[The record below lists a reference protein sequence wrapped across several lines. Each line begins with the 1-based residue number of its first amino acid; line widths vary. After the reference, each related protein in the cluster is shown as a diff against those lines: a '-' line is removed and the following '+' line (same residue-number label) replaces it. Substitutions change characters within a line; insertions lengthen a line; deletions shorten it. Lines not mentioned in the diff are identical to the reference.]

1 MEECKEC
8 NEVYQDDDFRLCD
21 RCNDIICF
29 KCHTDGGGICFEC
42 LEEEFKDQFT
52 IQRKESV
59 IIVKVEKI
67 EAYKWVCPLCECVNI
82 DEELY
87 KHKDGMVAVCNYCRS
102 EEFVDEE

>member
-1 MEECKEC
+1 M
-8 NEVYQDDDFRLCD
+8 
-21 RCNDIICF
+21 
-29 KCHTDGGGICFEC
+29 
-42 LEEEFKDQFT
+42 
-52 IQRKESV
+52 
-59 IIVKVEKI
+59 VKVEKI